1 MIRSITVLLGCFG
14 TRWAVND
21 GMSSEHFFWN
31 VQIHTA
37 FFYVHTVHIQF
48 ILQRYVIIYVIDYYH
63 RRFAMINILIVEDNE
78 QLRKLMC
85 IHLTREGYN
94 VFESGNGVEA
104 LKVLEDVSIHL
115 IIADIM
121 MPKMDGYELTG
132 ELRSANI
139 TIPVLMVTARETLED
154 KRKGFKTGVDDYM
167 VKPIDFDEMLLRVEA
182 LLRRSNLS
190 SEHILMVGATS
201 LDSDAL
207 MVNTGDQSI
216 SLPQKEF
223 YLLQLLLSY
232 PKKIFT
238 RQTLMDEIWGYD
250 SETDPRTVDVH
261 IKRLREKFLH
271 SEDFEIETVRGLGY
285 KAVIKK

>member
-1 MIRSITVLLGCFG
+1 
-14 TRWAVND
+14 
-21 GMSSEHFFWN
+21 
-31 VQIHTA
+31 
-37 FFYVHTVHIQF
+37 
-48 ILQRYVIIYVIDYYH
+48 
-63 RRFAMINILIVEDNE
+63 MINILIVEDNE
-78 QLRKLMC
+78 QLRKLMS
-85 IHLTREGYN
+85 IHLRRAGYSA
-94 VFESGNGVEA
+94 FEAGNGVEA

-132 ELRSANI
+132 ELRSAKI
-139 TIPVLMVTARETLED
+139 TIPVLMVTAKETLED

-167 VKPIDFDEMLLRVEA
+167 VKPVDFEEMLLRVEA

-190 SEHILMVGATS
+190 SEHILTVGATS

-207 MVNTGDQSI
+207 MVNSGGQSI

>member
-1 MIRSITVLLGCFG
+1 
-14 TRWAVND
+14 
-21 GMSSEHFFWN
+21 
-31 VQIHTA
+31 
-37 FFYVHTVHIQF
+37 
-48 ILQRYVIIYVIDYYH
+48 
-63 RRFAMINILIVEDNE
+63 MINILIVEDNE
-78 QLRKLMC
+78 QLRKLMS
-85 IHLTREGYN
+85 IHLRRAGYSA
-94 VFESGNGVEA
+94 FEAGNGVEA

-132 ELRSANI
+132 ELRSAKI
-139 TIPVLMVTARETLED
+139 TIPVLMVTAKETLED

-167 VKPIDFDEMLLRVEA
+167 VKPVDFEEMLLRVEA

-190 SEHILMVGATS
+190 SEHILTVGATS

-207 MVNTGDQSI
+207 MVNSGGQSI

-232 PKKIFT
+232 PQKIFT

-271 SEDFEIETVRGLGY
+271 SEDFDIETVRGLGY

>member
-1 MIRSITVLLGCFG
+1 
-14 TRWAVND
+14 
-21 GMSSEHFFWN
+21 
-31 VQIHTA
+31 
-37 FFYVHTVHIQF
+37 
-48 ILQRYVIIYVIDYYH
+48 
-63 RRFAMINILIVEDNE
+63 MINILIVEDNE
-78 QLRKLMC
+78 QLRKLMS
-85 IHLTREGYN
+85 IHLRRAGYSA
-94 VFESGNGVEA
+94 FEAGNGVEA

-132 ELRSANI
+132 ELRKANI
-139 TIPVLMVTARETLED
+139 TIPVLMVTAKETLED

-167 VKPIDFDEMLLRVEA
+167 VKPIDFEEMLLRVEA

-190 SEHILMVGATS
+190 SEHILTVGTTS
-201 LDSDAL
+201 LDSDEL
-207 MVNTGDQSI
+207 MVNIGNQSI

-261 IKRLREKFLH
+261 IKRLREKFLN
-271 SEDFEIETVRGLGY
+271 SEDFDIETVRGLGY
-285 KAVIKK
+285 KAVIKQ

>member
-1 MIRSITVLLGCFG
+1 
-14 TRWAVND
+14 
-21 GMSSEHFFWN
+21 
-31 VQIHTA
+31 
-37 FFYVHTVHIQF
+37 
-48 ILQRYVIIYVIDYYH
+48 
-63 RRFAMINILIVEDNE
+63 MINILVVEDNE
-78 QLRKLMC
+78 KLRKLMC
-85 IHLTREGYN
+85 IHLTHAGYSA
-94 VFESGNGVEA
+94 FEAGNGVEA
-104 LKVLEDVSIHL
+104 LKVLEDISIHL

-132 ELRSANI
+132 ELRNANI
-139 TIPVLMVTARETLED
+139 TIPVLMVTAKETFED
-154 KRKGFKTGVDDYM
+154 KRKGFKTGADDYM
-167 VKPIDFDEMLLRVEA
+167 VKPIDFEEMLLRVEA

-190 SEHILMVGATS
+190 SEHILTVGTTF

-207 MVNTGDQSI
+207 MVNTGNQSI

-271 SEDFEIETVRGLGY
+271 SEDFEIDTVRGLGY